1 MPSTYSKM
9 HDERVREVAILGGYV
24 YWNNT
29 IWINTNKSL
38 FFYVIGMIMV
48 VIPFFLSMEGN
59 DTTIDLMLGPILSI
73 IPFSIYYFFESS
85 FFEECYQKGLEI
97 DESQRSE
104 RNKKYMQT
112 QKEDEKRRQADEI
125 RAHKAKE
132 DKRKSTLKVV
142 RKYIET
148 GGIKKLKLAIELTKK
163 LEQEKQSGFGF
174 GGEIVGLDEKPGLLK
189 ELETEAKAKLAKQHE
204 KLMEFDEAAEI
215 YKELDLE
222 DEVIKVRKLK
232 SEQGAVKITQKV
244 VHGDEVTKTEIKD
257 SVLNRSNIGAG
268 SDDKVTKLEKI
279 SEMKEKG
286 LIDDAEFKQM
296 KKEIL
301 GK

>member
-9 HDERVREVAILGGYV
+9 LDERELGIAIVGGYER
-24 YWNNT
+24 NT
-29 IWINTNKSL
+29 FWINTNASL
-38 FFYVIGMIMV
+38 FFYIISMITMFSSMYF
-48 VIPFFLSMEGN
+48 ILIEEDFQYFL
-59 DTTIDLMLGPILSI
+59 TCMLSST

-97 DESQRSE
+97 EESE
-104 RNKKYMQT
+104 RSKRNQM
-112 QKEDEKRRQADEI
+112 QKENEKRRRADEI
-125 RAHKAKE
+125 NVHKAKE
-132 DKRKSTLKVV
+132 DKRKSTVKVI

-163 LEQEKQSGFGF
+163 LEQEKQSGFMF
-174 GGEIVGLDEKPGLLK
+174 GETIVGLDEKSGMIK
-189 ELETEAKAKLAKQHE
+189 ELETEAKTKLAKQHE

-215 YKELDLE
+215 YKELELE

-232 SEQGAVKITQKV
+232 SEQGAVKVTQKV

-257 SVLNRSNIGAG
+257 SVLNRSNIGGKSSKAEELREAK
-268 SDDKVTKLEKI
+268 SLLDE
-279 SEMKEKG
+279 G
-286 LIDDAEFKQM
+286 LINEDDYEKM

-301 GK
+301 DK

>member
-9 HDERVREVAILGGYV
+9 LDERELGIAIVGGYER
-24 YWNNT
+24 NT
-29 IWINTNKSL
+29 FWINTNASL
-38 FFYVIGMIMV
+38 LFYIISMITMFSSMYF
-48 VIPFFLSMEGN
+48 ILIEEDFQYFL
-59 DTTIDLMLGPILSI
+59 TCMLSST

-97 DESQRSE
+97 EESQRSE

-112 QKEDEKRRQADEI
+112 QKEDEKRRRADEI
-125 RAHKAKE
+125 KVHKAKE
-132 DKRKSTLKVV
+132 DKRKSTLKVI

-148 GGIKKLKLAIELTKK
+148 GGIKKLKLAIELIEK
-163 LEQEKQSGFGF
+163 LEQEKQSGFMF
-174 GGEIVGLDEKPGLLK
+174 GEAIVGLDEKSGLIK
-189 ELETEAKAKLAKQHE
+189 ELETEAKTKLAKQHE

-215 YKELDLE
+215 YKELELE
-222 DEVIKVRKLK
+222 DEAIKVRKLK
-232 SEQGAVKITQKV
+232 AEQGAVKVTQKV

-257 SVLNRSNIGAG
+257 SVLNRSNVGGKSSKA
-268 SDDKVTKLEKI
+268 
-279 SEMKEKG
+279 KELREAKSLFEEG
-286 LIDDAEFKQM
+286 LIDENEFKEM